1 MDGTTTAPGPPTTAA
16 PGTPA
21 TAAPGP
27 PASRGWHVEV
37 PLVGPVGW
45 PPTGSLAF
53 LGVMVAFAAF
63 EVVSWPVATALAVG
77 HILARDHDHPVLEQ
91 VGAGLESA

>member
-1 MDGTTTAPGPPTTAA
+1 MDALTVPTTVPPTTAPPTPSPA
-16 PGTPA
+16 P
-21 TAAPGP
+21 APP
-27 PASRGWHVEV
+27 RGWRVDV

-77 HILARDHDHPVLEQ
+77 HVLARDHDHPVLEE
-91 VGAGLESA
+91 VGAGLEGA

>member
-1 MDGTTTAPGPPTTAA
+1 MDALTVPPTTA
-16 PGTPA
+16 PPTPSLA
-21 TAAPGP
+21 TAP
-27 PASRGWHVEV
+27 PRGWRVDV

-77 HILARDHDHPVLEQ
+77 HVLARDHDHPVLEE
-91 VGAGLESA
+91 VGAGLEGA

>member
-1 MDGTTTAPGPPTTAA
+1 MDALTVPTTVPPTTAPPTPSPA
-16 PGTPA
+16 P
-21 TAAPGP
+21 APP
-27 PASRGWHVEV
+27 RGWRVDV

-63 EVVSWPVATALAVG
+63 EVVSWPVATALAIG
-77 HILARDHDHPVLEQ
+77 HVLARDHDHPVLEE
-91 VGAGLESA
+91 VGAGLEGA

>member
-1 MDGTTTAPGPPTTAA
+1 MDALTVPTTVPPTTAPPTSSPSPA
-16 PGTPA
+16 P
-21 TAAPGP
+21 
-27 PASRGWHVEV
+27 SRGWRVDV

-77 HILARDHDHPVLEQ
+77 HVLARDHDHPVLEE
-91 VGAGLESA
+91 VGAGLEGA

>member
-1 MDGTTTAPGPPTTAA
+1 MDALTVPPTTTPTPSPSPA
-16 PGTPA
+16 P
-21 TAAPGP
+21 
-27 PASRGWHVEV
+27 SRGWRVDV

-77 HILARDHDHPVLEQ
+77 HVLARDHDHPVLEE
-91 VGAGLESA
+91 VGAGLEGA

>member
-1 MDGTTTAPGPPTTAA
+1 MARPTTSPPATDPAPAA
-16 PGTPA
+16 P
-21 TAAPGP
+21 
-27 PASRGWHVEV
+27 RVWRVDI

-63 EVVSWPVATALAVG
+63 EVVSWPIATALAIG
-77 HILARDHDHPVLEQ
+77 HVMARDHDHPMLRE
-91 VGAGLESA
+91 VGVGLETA

>member
-1 MDGTTTAPGPPTTAA
+1 MARPTTSL
-16 PGTPA
+16 PTTDPSPA
-21 TAAPGP
+21 TP
-27 PASRGWHVEV
+27 RVWRVDV

-53 LGVMVAFAAF
+53 LGVMVAFAAL

-77 HILARDHDHPVLEQ
+77 HLMARDHDHPMLRE
-91 VGAGLESA
+91 VGVGLETA

>member
-1 MDGTTTAPGPPTTAA
+1 MDALTVPTTVPPTTA
-16 PGTPA
+16 PPTPSPA
-21 TAAPGP
+21 TGP
-27 PASRGWHVEV
+27 PRGWRVDV

-77 HILARDHDHPVLEQ
+77 HVLARDHDHPVLEE
-91 VGAGLESA
+91 VGAGLEGA

>member
-1 MDGTTTAPGPPTTAA
+1 MARPTTSPPTTD
-16 PGTPA
+16 PP
-21 TAAPGP
+21 P
-27 PASRGWHVEV
+27 PAVVWRVDV

-63 EVVSWPVATALAVG
+63 EVVSWPVATALAIG
-77 HILARDHDHPVLEQ
+77 HVMARDHDHPMLRE
-91 VGAGLESA
+91 VGVGLETA

>member
-1 MDGTTTAPGPPTTAA
+1 MTAPTPAPPTTDV
-16 PGTPA
+16 PA
-21 TAAPGP
+21 TDP
-27 PASRGWHVEV
+27 PRGWHVEI

-63 EVVSWPVATALAVG
+63 EVVSWPIATALAVG
-77 HILARDHDHPVLEQ
+77 HVLARDHDSPVLQE
-91 VGAGLESA
+91 VGAGLEGA

>member
-1 MDGTTTAPGPPTTAA
+1 MNAPTPALPPT
-16 PGTPA
+16 A
-21 TAAPGP
+21 TSTTGSPTTDP
-27 PASRGWHVEV
+27 IPEPSRGWHVEV

-63 EVVSWPVATALAVG
+63 EVVSWPIATALAVG
-77 HILARDHDHPVLEQ
+77 HVLARDHDSPVLRE
-91 VGAGLESA
+91 VGAGLEGA

>member
-1 MDGTTTAPGPPTTAA
+1 MNAPPTAA
-16 PGTPA
+16 P
-21 TAAPGP
+21 TAVPSP
-27 PASRGWHVEV
+27 PEPRGWRVDV

-63 EVVSWPVATALAVG
+63 EVVSWPIATALAVG
-77 HILARDHDHPVLEQ
+77 HVLAREHDFPVLRE
-91 VGAGLESA
+91 VGAGLEDA

>member
-1 MDGTTTAPGPPTTAA
+1 MNAPTPGLPPTTV
-16 PGTPA
+16 PPTTDVPA
-21 TAAPGP
+21 TDP
-27 PASRGWHVEV
+27 PSEPPRGWHVEI

-63 EVVSWPVATALAVG
+63 EVVSWPIATALAVG
-77 HILARDHDHPVLEQ
+77 HVLARDHDSPVLRE
-91 VGAGLESA
+91 VGAGLEGA